1 MRDEKKQQKEAL
13 KEEMLRLGNL
23 QRECKEEKIPVY
35 ITFDG
40 YDGAGKGVQIGR
52 LMQALDPRGFDV
64 YTGDKDTEEEA
75 LRPFLWRFAVHA
87 PADGR
92 ITIYDTS
99 WYRRVQADRFEGKLN
114 EKKADAAFEDICAF
128 ERCLVDGGTVLIK
141 FFLDISEKEQEKRFK
156 KLLESKDT
164 AWRVTEKE
172 LARNAHYGKYKKLSD
187 EMIRRTDT
195 PYAPWYVI
203 DAKEKS
209 GTALMVIKTVADV
222 LEKALE
228 KKRAGKEAEIFEKPV
243 PPDRYEKGILAKA
256 DLTKRLEEAEYRKK
270 LDRLQKRLEVL
281 PNDVEKSHH
290 YLWRFWNHVPK
301 AGHIAI
307 FDRTWYGR
315 VMVERI
321 EGFCSEEDW
330 HHAYREIN
338 EMEAHFAHSGALVL
352 KFWLQIDK
360 DEQERRFNDRMKNPE
375 KRWKITDEDWRN
387 REKWDAYVL
396 AVNEMLEKT
405 STKDAPWIVVEGN
418 SKWYARIKVLETV
431 ADAMEKKIKEVEKN
445 RKR

>member
-187 EMIRRTDT
+187 EMIRRTDM
-195 PYAPWYVI
+195 PYAPWYMI

-209 GTALMVIKTVADV
+209 GTALVVIKTVADV

-243 PPDRYEKGILAKA
+243 PPDRYEKGS
-256 DLTKRLEEAEYRKK
+256 
-270 LDRLQKRLEVL
+270 LQKR
-281 PNDVEKSHH
+281 
-290 YLWRFWNHVPK
+290 
-301 AGHIAI
+301 
-307 FDRTWYGR
+307 T
-315 VMVERI
+315 
-321 EGFCSEEDW
+321 
-330 HHAYREIN
+330 
-338 EMEAHFAHSGALVL
+338 
-352 KFWLQIDK
+352 
-360 DEQERRFNDRMKNPE
+360 
-375 KRWKITDEDWRN
+375 
-387 REKWDAYVL
+387 
-396 AVNEMLEKT
+396 
-405 STKDAPWIVVEGN
+405 
-418 SKWYARIKVLETV
+418 
-431 ADAMEKKIKEVEKN
+431 
-445 RKR
+445 